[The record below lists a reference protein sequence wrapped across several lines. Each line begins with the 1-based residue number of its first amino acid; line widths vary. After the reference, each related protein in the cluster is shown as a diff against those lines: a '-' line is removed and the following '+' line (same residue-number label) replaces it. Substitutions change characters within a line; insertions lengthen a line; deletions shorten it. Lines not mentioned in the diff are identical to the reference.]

1 MCDHHHHDESSE
13 TAAARLLERRGF
25 LKAGVAAGLVAVI
38 TMGLTMTLAAP
49 AKADRI
55 LLQFLGEAPDIGGLQ
70 DANDVAGTA
79 VTEADVEQAI
89 GEMLPEDSMDFLG
102 CHELPLLDPATKV
115 VLGTGIDCLWDITGG
130 VVAVSF
136 FVLPG
141 GSLVNAGLTSLGNF
155 TASVGD
161 NPVVPGDSN
170 SPPPILITGSIP
182 NLTNDSI
189 IAATGDFA
197 GLVGTGRVSGAVA
210 NDGNFW
216 FNCLWELN
224 LQPNPG
230 FANAIA
236 KSNNQN

>member
-1 MCDHHHHDESSE
+1 MCDRHHHDESSE

-55 LLQFLGEAPDIGGLQ
+55 LLQFLGEATDIGGLQ

-89 GEMLPEDSMDFLG
+89 DEMLPADFLG

-155 TASVGD
+155 TPFVGD
-161 NPVVPGDSN
+161 NPVVPGDSV

-197 GLVGTGRVSGAVA
+197 VSSVPAGSLV
-210 NDGNFW
+210 
-216 FNCLWELN
+216 LW
-224 LQPNPG
+224 QTMATFG
-230 FANAIA
+230 STIFG
-236 KSNNQN
+236 S

>member
-1 MCDHHHHDESSE
+1 MRK
-13 TAAARLLERRGF
+13 TMI
-25 LKAGVAAGLVAVI
+25 VAAVI
-38 TMGLTMTLAAP
+38 TMGLTMAAAAP
-49 AKADRI
+49 AKADRV
-55 LLQFLGEAPDIGGLQ
+55 LLQMLGEATNIGDLQ
-70 DANDVAGTA
+70 DANDVAGTT
-79 VTEADVEQAI
+79 VTEADVEAAI
-89 GEMLPEDSMDFLG
+89 GEMLPVDPADFLG
-102 CHELPLLDPATKV
+102 CHQMPLLDPATKV
-115 VLGTGIDCLWDITGG
+115 ALGAGIDCLYAIPGG

-141 GSLVNAGLTSLGNF
+141 GSVVNAGLTSLGQF
-155 TASVGD
+155 TAGVGD
-161 NPVVPGDSN
+161 NGVVPGDSN
-170 SPPPILITGSIP
+170 SPPPILMTGSIP

-197 GLVGTGRVSGAVA
+197 GFVGTGRVSGAVA

-236 KSNNQN
+236 GGNNRN